1 MPLPVRRRVA
11 HLCAAVLCGVAL
23 TAGCSDGRRL
33 AEGIVGEQHEA
44 PFYAVPDPLPAGA
57 PGTIIRSEPL
67 PQGPAGAVAWR
78 VLYHSRDRTG
88 ADIAVS
94 GVVVAPASPAPPGG
108 RTIVSWAHP
117 TTGAAQQCA
126 PSLGADPFDLI
137 EGLQDLVKAGY
148 VVAASDYPGMGA
160 PGPDSYLIGESE
172 GNSVLDAARAA
183 RALPAGASDRLLLWG
198 HSQGGQAA
206 LFAGQDAA
214 TYAPE
219 LVLRGVAVAAPATDL
234 GGLLKSDIGDVSG
247 VTIGSYAFA
256 AFVSVYRDVP
266 GVALDTIL
274 TPAGAA
280 ATPGMAQLCL
290 FGQNGELHRIATPLI
305 GHYLAGDPATT
316 EPWAT
321 LLRQNTP
328 GATRLPVPLFVA
340 QGEADALVKPE
351 LTWQFA
357 DHECA
362 MGTRVTRLPIPQ
374 AGHGEVALRALPTL
388 LPWLAQV
395 ESATLPASG
404 C

>member
-1 MPLPVRRRVA
+1 MRALV
-11 HLCAAVLCGVAL
+11 AAVCVLVVAA
-23 TAGCSDGRRL
+23 AGCSDGRRL
-33 AEGIVGEQHEA
+33 VEGVVGEQHEA
-44 PFYAVPDPLPAGA
+44 TFYTVPDPLPAGEA
-57 PGTIIRSEPL
+57 GTIVRSEPL

-78 VLYHSRDRTG
+78 VLYHSTDRGG
-88 ADIAVS
+88 ADILVS
-94 GVVVAPASPAPPGG
+94 GVVVAPASPTPPGG

-126 PSLGADPFDLI
+126 PSLGVDPFDLI
-137 EGLQDLVKAGY
+137 EGLQDLLKAGY

-160 PGPDSYLIGESE
+160 AGPDSYLIGESE
-172 GNSVLDAARAA
+172 GHSVLDAARAA
-183 RALPAGASDRLLLWG
+183 RSLPSGASDRLLLWG

-206 LFAGQDAA
+206 LFAGQEAA

-219 LVLRGVAVAAPATDL
+219 LVLQGVAVAAPATDL
-234 GGLLKSDIGDVSG
+234 GGLLKSDIADVSG

-256 AFVSVYRDVP
+256 AFTSVYRDVP
-266 GVALDTIL
+266 GVSLDGIL
-274 TPAGAA
+274 TPAGTA

-290 FGQNGELHRIATPLI
+290 LGQNGELHRIATPLI
-305 GHYLAGDPATT
+305 GHYLARDPATT

-351 LTWQFA
+351 LTWRFA
-357 DHECA
+357 DHECGL
-362 MGTRVTRLPIPQ
+362 GTRVTRLALPQ
-374 AGHGEVALRALPTL
+374 TGHGEVALRALPTL
-388 LPWLAQV
+388 LPWFAVV
-395 ESATLPASG
+395 ESGIPPAAN

>member
-1 MPLPVRRRVA
+1 MRV
-11 HLCAAVLCGVAL
+11 LAAVACVVVLAI
-23 TAGCSDGRRL
+23 AGCSDGRRL
-33 AEGIVGEQHEA
+33 VEGAIGEQHEA
-44 PFYAVPDPLPAGA
+44 SFYDVPDPLPAAA
-57 PGTIIRSEPL
+57 PGTVVRSEPL
-67 PQGPAGAVAWR
+67 PQGPGGALAWR
-78 VLYHSRDRTG
+78 VLYHSRDLRG
-88 ADIAVS
+88 VDIVVS

-126 PSLGADPFDLI
+126 PSLGVDPFDLI
-137 EGLQDLVKAGY
+137 EGLQDLLKAGY

-160 PGPDSYLIGESE
+160 AGPDSYLIGESE
-172 GNSVLDAARAA
+172 GHSVLDAARAA
-183 RALPAGASDRLLLWG
+183 RSLPSGASDRLLLWG

-206 LFAGQDAA
+206 LFAAQDAA

-219 LVLRGVAVAAPATDL
+219 LALRGAAVAAPATDL
-234 GGLLKSDIGDVSG
+234 AGLLKSDIADVSG

-256 AFVSVYRDVP
+256 AFSSVYRDVP
-266 GVALDTIL
+266 GVSLGGIL

-280 ATPGMAQLCL
+280 ATPAMAKLCL

-305 GHYLAGDPATT
+305 GHYLASDPATT

-328 GATRLPVPLFVA
+328 GATRVPVPLFVA
-340 QGEADALVKPE
+340 QGETDALVKPE

-357 DHECA
+357 DHECGA
-362 MGTRVTRLPIPQ
+362 GTRVTRLALPQ
-374 AGHGEVALRALPTL
+374 TGHGEVALRALPTL
-388 LPWLAQV
+388 LPWFAAL
-395 ESATLPASG
+395 ESGISPVAN

>member
-1 MPLPVRRRVA
+1 
-11 HLCAAVLCGVAL
+11 VLI
-23 TAGCSDGRRL
+23 AGCADGRRL
-33 AEGIVGEQHEA
+33 AEGVVGEEHEA
-44 PFYAVPDPLPAGA
+44 SFYAIPDPLPGAA
-57 PGTIIRSEPL
+57 PGTIVRSEPL
-67 PQGPAGAVAWR
+67 PQGPAGALAWR
-78 VLYHSRDRTG
+78 ALYHTRDLNG
-88 ADIAVS
+88 ADIVVS
-94 GVVVAPASPAPPGG
+94 GIVVAPASPAPPGG

-126 PSLGADPFDLI
+126 PSLGVDPFDLI
-137 EGLQDLVKAGY
+137 EGLQDLLKAGY

-160 PGPDSYLIGESE
+160 AGPDSYLIGQSE
-172 GNSVLDAARAA
+172 GHSVLDAARAA
-183 RALPAGASDRLLLWG
+183 RSLPSGASDRLLLWG

-206 LFAGQDAA
+206 LFAAQDAA

-219 LVLRGVAVAAPATDL
+219 LALRGVAVAAPATDL
-234 GGLLKSDIGDVSG
+234 AGLLKSDIADVSG

-256 AFVSVYRDVP
+256 AFSSVYRDVP
-266 GVALDTIL
+266 GVSLAGIL

-280 ATPGMAQLCL
+280 ATPAMAKLCL

-305 GHYLAGDPATT
+305 GRYLARDPATT

-340 QGEADALVKPE
+340 QGESDALVNPE

-362 MGTRVTRLPIPQ
+362 IGTRVTRLALPQ
-374 AGHGEVALRALPTL
+374 TGHGEVGLRALPTL
-388 LPWLAQV
+388 LPWFAAL
-395 ESATLPASG
+395 ESGKSPAAN

>member
-1 MPLPVRRRVA
+1 MRV
-11 HLCAAVLCGVAL
+11 LAAVACVVVLAI
-23 TAGCSDGRRL
+23 AGCSDGRRL
-33 AEGIVGEQHEA
+33 VEGAIGEQHEA
-44 PFYAVPDPLPAGA
+44 SFYDVPDPLPAA
-57 PGTIIRSEPL
+57 VPGTVVRSEPL
-67 PQGPAGAVAWR
+67 PQGPAGALAWR
-78 VLYHSRDRTG
+78 VLYHSRDLNS
-88 ADIAVS
+88 ADIVVS

-126 PSLGADPFDLI
+126 PSLGVDPFDLI
-137 EGLQDLVKAGY
+137 EGLQDLLKAGY

-160 PGPDSYLIGESE
+160 AGPDSYLIGESE
-172 GNSVLDAARAA
+172 GHSVLDAARAA
-183 RALPAGASDRLLLWG
+183 RSLPSGASDRLLLWG

-206 LFAGQDAA
+206 LFAAQDAA

-219 LVLRGVAVAAPATDL
+219 LALRGAAVAAPATDL
-234 GGLLKSDIGDVSG
+234 AGLLKSDIADVSG

-256 AFVSVYRDVP
+256 AFSSVYRDVP
-266 GVALDTIL
+266 GVSLGGIL

-280 ATPGMAQLCL
+280 ATPAMAKLCL

-305 GHYLAGDPATT
+305 GHYLASDPATT

-328 GATRLPVPLFVA
+328 GATRVPVPLFVA
-340 QGEADALVKPE
+340 QGETDALVKPE

-357 DHECA
+357 DHECGA
-362 MGTRVTRLPIPQ
+362 GTRVTRLALPQ
-374 AGHGEVALRALPTL
+374 TGHGEVALRALPTL
-388 LPWLAQV
+388 LPWFAAL
-395 ESATLPASG
+395 ESGISPVAN